1 METGNESGCER
12 TVIYRLRSSG
22 KDPVGYV
29 SQQGIYRLRWEK
41 GVRIGRYESDRSGWR
56 VMRATRFGE
65 KESGTITADG
75 EIRSPG
81 LFEGGALGW
90 LERDGMV
97 MRGGLIFAEEEVGR
111 VEGPESEAAAAALLL
126 IFVPE
131 EEEEGREMNRR
142 G

>member
-1 METGNESGCER
+1 MESVQESGCKR
-12 TVIYRLRSSG
+12 TAIYRLRSSG
-22 KDPVGYV
+22 ETEVGYL
-29 SQQGIYRLRWEK
+29 SHAEIYRLRWEK
-41 GVRIGRYESDRSGWR
+41 GVRIGRYEADRSGWR
-56 VMRATRFGE
+56 VLRATRFGE

-90 LERDGMV
+90 LEMDGTV

-111 VEGPESEAAAAALLL
+111 VQGPEPEAAAAALLL

-131 EEEEGREMNRR
+131 EEESGREMNRR